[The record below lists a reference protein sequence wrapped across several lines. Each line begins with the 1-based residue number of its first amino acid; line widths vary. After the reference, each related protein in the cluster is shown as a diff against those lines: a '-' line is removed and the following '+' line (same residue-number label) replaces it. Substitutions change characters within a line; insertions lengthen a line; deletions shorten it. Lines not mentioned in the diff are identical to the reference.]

1 MRFKTRIMTR
11 QEIEIPI
18 EWAAKEGWNPGLYDG
33 ESFYAADP
41 NGFILGLLD
50 DEPIAS
56 ISAVKYGTSFGFIG
70 FYIVKP
76 EYRGKGYGIQ
86 TWNAA
91 LHSLEGRNIGL
102 DGVVDQQENYQ
113 KSGFDLAYRNIRFE
127 GAGGGGFAAPP
138 EIIKLSDIGFEIIE
152 AYDRQFFPEPRTAFL
167 QFWINQPSAVSLG
180 FWRAGKLSGYGVLRK
195 CRSGYKIGPLFADSS
210 EHADVLFQSLKSMV
224 PAGDPVY
231 LDVPETNAEAV
242 ALAKRHEMQ
251 VVFETARMYTG
262 GAPEIS
268 LKRLYGVTSFELG

>member
-1 MRFKTRIMTR
+1 MRFKTRTMTR

-18 EWAAKEGWNPGLYDG
+18 EWADKEGWNPGLYDG
-33 ESFYAADP
+33 ESFHAADP
-41 NGFILGLLD
+41 DGFLLGLLD

-86 TWNAA
+86 TWKAA
-91 LHSLEGRNIGL
+91 MHALEGRNIGL
-102 DGVVDQQENYQ
+102 DGVVDQQDNYR
-113 KSGFDLAYRNIRFE
+113 KSGFDLAYSNIRFE
-127 GAGGGGFAAPP
+127 GAGGGGFALPP
-138 EIIKLSDIGFEIIE
+138 EIIQLSDIGFETIE
-152 AYDRQFFPEPRTAFL
+152 TYDRRFFPEPRASFL
-167 QFWINQPSAVSLG
+167 QVWINQLGAVSLG
-180 FWRAGKLSGYGVLRK
+180 FRHAGKLSGYGVLRK
-195 CRSGYKIGPLFADSS
+195 CRSGYKIGPLFSDSPEQADI
-210 EHADVLFQSLKSMV
+210 LFQSLKSKV

-231 LDVPETNAEAV
+231 LDVPETNADAV
-242 ALAKRHEMQ
+242 ALAKRHKMQ

-268 LKRLYGVTSFELG
+268 LNRLYGVTSFELG

>member
-41 NGFILGLLD
+41 SGFILGLLD

-102 DGVVDQQENYQ
+102 DGVVDQQENYR

-127 GAGGGGFAAPP
+127 GAGGGGFVAPS

-167 QFWINQPSAVSLG
+167 QSWINQPSAVSLG

-195 CRSGYKIGPLFADSS
+195 CRSGYKTGPLFADSA
-210 EHADVLFQSLKSMV
+210 EQADVLFQGLKSMV

-262 GAPEIS
+262 GTPEIS